1 MRIPELDLNLLLLVT
16 KYPEESITSR
26 RLFDV
31 RLLKKVGKTPR
42 YRMAPPI
49 PAMLLRNEVVIT
61 LMSHESNSNEPP
73 ELRIVD
79 KQ

>member
-1 MRIPELDLNLLLLVT
+1 MRIPELDLNLLLLAT
-16 KYPEESITSR
+16 KYPAESIIAL